1 MTYKELLTRLS
12 AMSESELALDAT
24 VWVSDFDEFWC
35 VRYVSDDA
43 EADVLDKGHPY
54 MAI

>member
-12 AMSESELALDAT
+12 AMSDAELALDAT
-24 VWVSDFDEFWC
+24 VWVSDVDEFWP
-35 VRYVSDDA
+35 VRYVLENA
-43 EADVLDKGHPY
+43 EADVLDEGHPY